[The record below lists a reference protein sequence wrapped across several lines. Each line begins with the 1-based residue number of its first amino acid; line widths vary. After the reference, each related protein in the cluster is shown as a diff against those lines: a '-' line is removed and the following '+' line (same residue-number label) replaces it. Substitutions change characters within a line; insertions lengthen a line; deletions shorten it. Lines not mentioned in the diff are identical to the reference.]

1 MYYSTEVKEAAKRLF
16 LRRCKAKEIQ
26 AQLNLPNIRIV
37 YYWIRQGG
45 WEDMLSDEE
54 PLTAVGRRIT
64 LLLDKAGSL
73 TKDELNELDR
83 LTTVRER
90 LLKQAV
96 KPSTAPAGESA
107 GEPQERRQGGRG
119 ERSNR
124 GDSGGKKREKKAKND
139 ISGLTEVDF
148 LDKFISKMYRY
159 QQELFAAKQ
168 NPLTCR
174 IRNILKSRQVG
185 LTYYFAGEAFMD
197 AVLTGDNQVFLSASR
212 SQSEIFRSYIIQF
225 AKSWFDIELT
235 GNPIMLSNGAELRFL
250 STNSSTAQGYHGHV
264 YVDEYFWI
272 RDFDKLSTVA
282 SAMGTHKK
290 WRKTYFSTPSAVSH
304 QAYPFWSGEEFRN
317 SKRGKKA
324 GGTWPTEAS
333 YTQGAL
339 CPDGQWRK
347 TITLD
352 DAIAGGC
359 DLFDLEQLQLEYDED
374 KFQQLF
380 YCKFIDSSQSA
391 FGLKDLERCYSDLS
405 LWEDYNPELDRPFG
419 NSPVWLGYDP
429 SRTRDDA
436 TCVVVAPP
444 LEPGAKFRIL
454 EKHSWRGHS
463 FTFQAAQVK
472 KLTER
477 FNVQHIGIDITGV
490 GYGVFDLVRDFYAK
504 ATPIHYSLETKNT
517 LVLKAQDTIQG
528 SRIEWDAGWTDI
540 AQAFLTIKRGTTTSG
555 QVTYSASR
563 TDATGHADIAWAVMH
578 ALANEPLNTNK
589 RRRSRYVTS
598 GNNAQASTQK
608 APSQP
613 AGATA
618 TAHAGVHLR
627 GTGTGAVRQHRRVPG
642 RISQRRRRD
651 LQTASVAGGPGQ
663 VATRQRTPRRY
674 PQVQTQPAVARIH
687 PVRRLQHADHGTGE
701 SGLHGVRRGVLLSRY
716 QCLRR
721 SAGDAAPAR
730 YQHAGEGRRW
740 VQDAAA

>member
-1 MYYSTEVKEAAKRLF
+1 MLYSTEVKEAAKRLF

-54 PLTAVGRRIT
+54 PLTAIGRRIT
-64 LLLDKAGSL
+64 LLLDKTTSL
-73 TKDELNELDR
+73 SKDDLNELDR
-83 LTTVRER
+83 LTTIRER
-90 LLKQAV
+90 LLKQAA
-96 KPSTAPAGESA
+96 KPSLAPTPDDPA
-107 GEPQERRQGGRG
+107 EPQERRQGSRG
-119 ERSNR
+119 ERSGR
-124 GDSGGKKREKKAKND
+124 KDSGDKKREKKAKND

-148 LDKFISKMYRY
+148 LDKFISKMYGY
-159 QQELFAAKQ
+159 QKELFAAKQ

-225 AKSWFDIELT
+225 AQQWFGIELT
-235 GNPIMLSNGAELRFL
+235 GNPITLSNGAELRFL

-272 RDFDKLSTVA
+272 RDFEKLSTVA

-324 GGTWPTEAS
+324 GGTWPTEAA

-347 TITLD
+347 TITIQ
-352 DAIAGGC
+352 DAIDGGC

-391 FGLKDLERCYSDLS
+391 FGLKDLERCYSDLT
-405 LWEDYNPELDRPFG
+405 LWEDYKPDEDRPYG
-419 NSPVWLGYDP
+419 NSPVWIGYDP

-436 TCVVVAPP
+436 TCVVIAPP
-444 LEPGAKFRIL
+444 LEAGAKFRIL
-454 EKHSWRGHS
+454 EKHSWRGQS
-463 FTFQAAQVK
+463 FKYQAEQVK

-477 FNVQHIGIDITGV
+477 FNVQHIGIDTTGI
-490 GYGVFDLVRDFYAK
+490 GYGVFDLVRDFYPR
-504 ATPIHYSLETKNT
+504 ATSIHYSLETKNT

-528 SRIEWDAGWTDI
+528 SRIEWDAGWNDI
-540 AQAFLTIKRGTTTSG
+540 AQAFLTIKRGTTGGG

-563 TDATGHADIAWAVMH
+563 TDASGHADIAWAIMH
-578 ALANEPLNTNK
+578 ALAHEPLNTNK
-589 RRRSRYVTS
+589 QRRSRYTLSGSITNGQTS
-598 GNNAQASTQK
+598 KKT
-608 APSQP
+608 
-613 AGATA
+613 TA
-618 TAHAGVHLR
+618 TKNGNRSDAGVFIR
-627 GTGTGAVRQHRRVPG
+627 CSGTGTHREHRALPG
-642 RISQRRRRD
+642 RIRQPRRQD
-651 LQTASVAGGPGQ
+651 LYAAGVSPRPGQTAA
-663 VATRQRTPRRY
+663 RQRTPRR
-674 PQVQTQPAVARIH
+674 H
-687 PVRRLQHADHGTGE
+687 SRLQAQ
-701 SGLHGVRRGVLLSRY
+701 L
-716 QCLRR
+716 
-721 SAGDAAPAR
+721 
-730 YQHAGEGRRW
+730 
-740 VQDAAA
+740 AAA

>member
-1 MYYSTEVKEAAKRLF
+1 MFYSTEVKEAAKRLF

-64 LLLDKAGSL
+64 LLLDKASSL

-90 LLKQAV
+90 LLKQAARPAAV
-96 KPSTAPAGESA
+96 PAATAD
-107 GEPQERRQGGRG
+107 EPDEPRERSQRTRG
-119 ERSNR
+119 ERQGR
-124 GDSGGKKREKKAKND
+124 RDSADKRREKKPKND

-148 LDKFISKMYRY
+148 LDQFIGSMYGY
-159 QQELFAAKQ
+159 QKELFAAKQ

-225 AKSWFDIELT
+225 AQKWFGIELT
-235 GNPIMLSNGAELRFL
+235 GNPIVLSNGAELRFL

-272 RDFDKLSTVA
+272 RDFEKLSTVA

-304 QAYPFWSGEEFRN
+304 QAYPFWSGDEFRN

-324 GGTWPTEAS
+324 GGTWPTEAA

-347 TITLD
+347 TITIQ
-352 DAIAGGC
+352 DAIDGGC

-380 YCKFIDSSQSA
+380 YCKFIDSTQSA
-391 FGLKDLERCYSDLS
+391 FGLKDLERCYSDLT
-405 LWEDYNPELDRPFG
+405 LWEDYKPDEDRPYG
-419 NSPVWLGYDP
+419 NSPVWIGYDP

-436 TCVVVAPP
+436 TCVVIAPP

-454 EKHSWRGHS
+454 EKHSWRGQS
-463 FTFQAAQVK
+463 FKFQAGEVK

-477 FNVQHIGIDITGV
+477 FNVQHIGIDITGI
-490 GYGVFDLVRDFYAK
+490 GYGVFDLVRDFYPRT
-504 ATPIHYSLETKNT
+504 TPIHYSLEAKNT

-528 SRIEWDAGWTDI
+528 SRIEWDAGWTDV
-540 AQAFLTIKRGTTTSG
+540 AQAFLTIKRGTTGSG
-555 QVTYSASR
+555 QITYSASR
-563 TDATGHADIAWAVMH
+563 TEATGHADIAWAIMH

-598 GNNAQASTQK
+598 ENNAQTTTQQ
-608 APSQP
+608 APGHSA
-613 AGATA
+613 AGAKA
-618 TAHAGVHLR
+618 AHASVHVR
-627 GTGTGAVRQHRRVPG
+627 RTGTGSERQHRRVHRG
-642 RISQRRRRD
+642 VSQRRRRY
-651 LQTASVAGGPGQ
+651 LQAPGVAYRPGQ
-663 VATRQRTPRRY
+663 AAACQRAPRRHSE
-674 PQVQTQPAVARIH
+674 VQTQ
-687 PVRRLQHADHGTGE
+687 L
-701 SGLHGVRRGVLLSRY
+701 
-716 QCLRR
+716 
-721 SAGDAAPAR
+721 
-730 YQHAGEGRRW
+730 
-740 VQDAAA
+740 AAA

>member
-1 MYYSTEVKEAAKRLF
+1 MLYSTEVKEAAKRLF

-54 PLTAVGRRIT
+54 PLTAIGRRIT
-64 LLLDKAGSL
+64 LLLDKASSL
-73 TKDELNELDR
+73 SKDDLNELDR
-83 LTTVRER
+83 LTSIRER
-90 LLKQAV
+90 LIKQAV
-96 KPSTAPAGESA
+96 KPVQASPAEPGEA
-107 GEPQERRQGGRG
+107 QERRHGSRS
-119 ERSNR
+119 ERSSR
-124 GDSGGKKREKKAKND
+124 GDSGGKKREKRAKND

-148 LDKFISKMYRY
+148 LDQFISKMYGY
-159 QQELFAAKQ
+159 QKELFAAKQ
-168 NPLTCR
+168 NPLTR
-174 IRNILKSRQVG
+174 RVRNILKSRQVG

-197 AVLTGDNQVFLSASR
+197 AVLSGDNQVFLSASR

-225 AKSWFDIELT
+225 AQQWFGIELT
-235 GNPIMLSNGAELRFL
+235 GNPITLSNGAELRFL

-272 RDFDKLSTVA
+272 RDFEKLSTVA

-324 GGTWPTEAS
+324 GGTWPVEAA

-347 TITLD
+347 TITIQ
-352 DAIAGGC
+352 DAIDGGC

-380 YCKFIDSSQSA
+380 YCKFIDSTQSA

-405 LWEDYNPELDRPFG
+405 LWEDYKPDDERPYG

-436 TCVVVAPP
+436 TCVVIAPP
-444 LEPGAKFRIL
+444 LETGAKFRIL
-454 EKHSWRGHS
+454 EKHSWRGQS
-463 FTFQAAQVK
+463 FKYQAEQVK

-477 FNVQHIGIDITGV
+477 FNVQHIGIDTTGI
-490 GYGVFDLVRDFYAK
+490 GYGVFDLVRDFYPR
-504 ATPIHYSLETKNT
+504 ATSIHYSLETKNT

-540 AQAFLTIKRGTTTSG
+540 AQAFLTIKRGTTGSG
-555 QVTYSASR
+555 QITYSASR
-563 TDATGHADIAWAVMH
+563 TEATGHADIAWAIMH

-589 RRRSRYVTS
+589 RRRSRYITS
-598 GNNAQASTQK
+598 GTHAQSTTQT
-608 APSQP
+608 APVHT
-613 AGATA
+613 AGTPTA
-618 TAHAGVHLR
+618 AHARVYVR
-627 GTGTGAVRQHRRVPG
+627 GARTSPERQHRRIRGGIP
-642 RISQRRRRD
+642 QRRRRN
-651 LQTASVAGGPGQ
+651 LQAASVPQRTGQ
-663 VATRQRTPRRY
+663 TVARQRTPRRY
-674 PQVQTQPAVARIH
+674 SQVQTQPA
-687 PVRRLQHADHGTGE
+687 
-701 SGLHGVRRGVLLSRY
+701 
-716 QCLRR
+716 
-721 SAGDAAPAR
+721 AA
-730 YQHAGEGRRW
+730 
-740 VQDAAA
+740 

>member
-16 LRRCKAKEIQ
+16 LRRYKAKEIQ
-26 AQLNLPNIRIV
+26 VQLNLPNIRIV
-37 YYWIRQGG
+37 YHWIRVGG
-45 WEDMLSDEE
+45 WEDMLTDEE
-54 PLTAVGRRIT
+54 PLTAVSRRIT
-64 LLLDKAGSL
+64 LLLEKTDVL
-73 TKDELNELDR
+73 TKGELDELDR
-83 LTTVRER
+83 LTTLRER
-90 LLKQAV
+90 LAKQCVKAV
-96 KPSTAPAGESA
+96 PAAPGAPASEDDDSSGRN
-107 GEPQERRQGGRG
+107 EPARKPRGGRG
-119 ERSNR
+119 DKSE
-124 GDSGGKKREKKAKND
+124 KKREKKAKND
-139 ISGLTEVDF
+139 VSGLTEVDF
-148 LDKFISKMYRY
+148 LDKFINQMFDY
-159 QQELFAAKQ
+159 QKELFEAKQ

-174 IRNILKSRQVG
+174 VRNILKSRQVG

-212 SQSEIFRSYIIQF
+212 AQSEIFRSYIIGF
-225 AKSWFDIELT
+225 AQKWFGIELT
-235 GNPIMLSNGAELRFL
+235 GNPITLSNGAELRFL

-272 RDFDKLSTVA
+272 RDFEKLSTVA

-304 QAYPFWSGEEFRN
+304 QAYPFWTGEAFRN

-324 GGTWPTEAS
+324 GGEWPTEAA
-333 YTQGAL
+333 YTKGAL

-359 DLFDLEQLQLEYDED
+359 DLFDIEQLQLEYDED

-380 YCKFIDSSQSA
+380 YCKFIDSTQSA
-391 FGLKDLERCYSDLS
+391 FGLKDLERCYSDLA
-405 LWEDYNPELDRPFG
+405 LWDDYNPELDRPFG

-454 EKHSWRGHS
+454 EKHSWRGTS
-463 FTFQAAQVK
+463 FTHQAAQVK

-504 ATPIHYSLETKNT
+504 VTPIHYSLEAKNM

-540 AQAFLTIKRGTTTSG
+540 AQAFLTIKRGTTNGG
-555 QVTYSASR
+555 QITYSASR
-563 TDATGHADIAWAVMH
+563 TEATGHADIAWAIMH

-589 RRRSRYVTS
+589 RRRSRYLMS
-598 GNNAQASTQK
+598 GSNAQSTQK
-608 APSQP
+608 TPGQTAGTTAAARPVVHVRR
-613 AGATA
+613 AGA
-618 TAHAGVHLR
+618 GPE
-627 GTGTGAVRQHRRVPG
+627 RQHRRVRGGVP
-642 RISQRRRRD
+642 QRRRQD
-651 LQTASVAGGPGQ
+651 LQAAGVAGGPGQ
-663 VATRQRTPRRY
+663 AAARQRAPRRN
-674 PQVQTQPAVARIH
+674 PQVQAQPA
-687 PVRRLQHADHGTGE
+687 
-701 SGLHGVRRGVLLSRY
+701 
-716 QCLRR
+716 
-721 SAGDAAPAR
+721 AA
-730 YQHAGEGRRW
+730 
-740 VQDAAA
+740 

>member
-1 MYYSTEVKEAAKRLF
+1 MLYSTEVKEAAKRLF

-54 PLTAVGRRIT
+54 PLTAIGRRIT
-64 LLLDKAGSL
+64 LLLDKASSL
-73 TKDELNELDR
+73 SKDDLNELDR
-83 LTTVRER
+83 LTSIRER
-90 LLKQAV
+90 LIKQAV
-96 KPSTAPAGESA
+96 KPVQASPAEA
-107 GEPQERRQGGRG
+107 GEPQERRHGSRS
-119 ERSNR
+119 ERSSR
-124 GDSGGKKREKKAKND
+124 GDSGGKKREKRAKND

-148 LDKFISKMYRY
+148 LDQFISKMYGY
-159 QQELFAAKQ
+159 QKELFAAKQ
-168 NPLTCR
+168 NPLTR
-174 IRNILKSRQVG
+174 RVRNILKSRQVG

-197 AVLTGDNQVFLSASR
+197 AVLSGDNQVFLSASR

-225 AKSWFDIELT
+225 AQQWFGIELT
-235 GNPIMLSNGAELRFL
+235 GNPITLSNGAELRFL

-272 RDFDKLSTVA
+272 RDFEKLSTVA

-324 GGTWPTEAS
+324 GGIWPTDSA

-347 TITLD
+347 TITIQ
-352 DAIAGGC
+352 DAIDGGC

-380 YCKFIDSSQSA
+380 YCKFIDSTQSA

-405 LWEDYNPELDRPFG
+405 LWEDYKPDDERPYG

-436 TCVVVAPP
+436 TCVVIAPP
-444 LEPGAKFRIL
+444 LETGAKFRIL
-454 EKHSWRGHS
+454 EKHSWRGQS
-463 FTFQAAQVK
+463 FKYQAEQVK

-477 FNVQHIGIDITGV
+477 FNVQHIGIDTTGI
-490 GYGVFDLVRDFYAK
+490 GYGVFDLVRDFYPR
-504 ATPIHYSLETKNT
+504 ATSIHYSLETKNT

-540 AQAFLTIKRGTTTSG
+540 AQAFLTIKRGTTGSG
-555 QVTYSASR
+555 QITYSASR
-563 TDATGHADIAWAVMH
+563 TEATGHADIAWAIMH

-589 RRRSRYVTS
+589 RRRSRYITS
-598 GNNAQASTQK
+598 GTHAQSPTQT
-608 APSQP
+608 APGHP
-613 AGATA
+613 AGTPTA
-618 TAHAGVHLR
+618 AHARVYVR
-627 GTGTGAVRQHRRVPG
+627 GTRTSPERQHRRIRGGIP
-642 RISQRRRRD
+642 QRRRRN
-651 LQTASVAGGPGQ
+651 LQAACVTQWTGQTAA
-663 VATRQRTPRRY
+663 RQRAPRCY
-674 PQVQTQPAVARIH
+674 SQIQTQPAVA
-687 PVRRLQHADHGTGE
+687 
-701 SGLHGVRRGVLLSRY
+701 
-716 QCLRR
+716 
-721 SAGDAAPAR
+721 
-730 YQHAGEGRRW
+730 
-740 VQDAAA
+740 

>member
-1 MYYSTEVKEAAKRLF
+1 MNYPTEVKEAAKRLY
-16 LRRCKAKEIQ
+16 LRRCSVKEIQ
-26 AQLNLPNIRIV
+26 AHLKLPNIRII
-37 YYWIRQGG
+37 YYWIRQGC
-45 WEDMLSDEE
+45 WDEMLTDEE
-54 PLTAVGRRIT
+54 PLTAISRRIT
-64 LLLDKAGSL
+64 LILEKIDTL
-73 TKDELNELDR
+73 TKGELDELDR
-83 LTTVRER
+83 LTGLRER
-90 LLKQAV
+90 LIKQSA
-96 KPSTAPAGESA
+96 KPKPAEPTESPT
-107 GEPQERRQGGRG
+107 EPRERPLGQRRD
-119 ERSNR
+119 RSE
-124 GDSGGKKREKKAKND
+124 GGGKKREKKAKND

-148 LDKFISKMYRY
+148 LDKFISKMYGY
-159 QQELFAAKQ
+159 QKELFEAKQ
-168 NPLTCR
+168 NPLTR
-174 IRNILKSRQVG
+174 RVRNILKSRQVG

-197 AVLTGDNQVFLSASR
+197 AVLSGDNQVFLSASR

-225 AKSWFDIELT
+225 AQQWFGIELT
-235 GNPIMLSNGAELRFL
+235 GNPITLSNGAELRFL

-272 RDFDKLSTVA
+272 RDFEKLSTVA

-324 GGTWPTEAS
+324 GGVWPSESA

-380 YCKFIDSSQSA
+380 YCKFIDSTQSA
-391 FGLKDLERCYSDLS
+391 FSLKDLERCYSDLS
-405 LWEDYNPELDRPFG
+405 LWEDYNPDLDRPFG

-436 TCVVVAPP
+436 TCVVIAPP

-463 FTFQAAQVK
+463 FTYQAAQVK

-477 FNVQHIGIDITGV
+477 FNVQHIGIDVTGV

-504 ATPIHYSLETKNT
+504 ATPIHYSLEAKNA

-528 SRIEWDAGWTDI
+528 SRIEWDAGWTDV
-540 AQAFLTIKRGTTTSG
+540 AQAFLTIKRGATNSG
-555 QVTYSASR
+555 QITYSASR
-563 TDATGHADIAWAVMH
+563 TDATGHADIAWAIMH

-598 GNNAQASTQK
+598 THSSHGQQQTQK
-608 APSQP
+608 TTASS
-613 AGATA
+613 ATTAAHEVLHVRGARA
-618 TAHAGVHLR
+618 S
-627 GTGTGAVRQHRRVPG
+627 AVRQHRRICGGVP
-642 RISQRRRRD
+642 QRRRQD
-651 LQTASVAGGPGQ
+651 LQAAGVACRLGQTAA
-663 VATRQRTPRRY
+663 RQRAPRRH
-674 PQVQTQPAVARIH
+674 PEVQTQPAVA
-687 PVRRLQHADHGTGE
+687 
-701 SGLHGVRRGVLLSRY
+701 
-716 QCLRR
+716 
-721 SAGDAAPAR
+721 
-730 YQHAGEGRRW
+730 
-740 VQDAAA
+740 

>member
-1 MYYSTEVKEAAKRLF
+1 MNYPTEVKEAAKRLY
-16 LRRCKAKEIQ
+16 LRRCSVKEIQ
-26 AQLNLPNIRIV
+26 AHLKLPNIRIV

-45 WEDMLSDEE
+45 WDDMLTDEE
-54 PLTAVGRRIT
+54 PLSAVNRRIT
-64 LLLDKAGSL
+64 LILEKVDPL
-73 TKDELNELDR
+73 TKAELDELER
-83 LTTVRER
+83 LTGLLERLKKLSAKPSPTLPSDRPDEPRER
-90 LLKQAV
+90 Q
-96 KPSTAPAGESA
+96 PG
-107 GEPQERRQGGRG
+107 QRRERG
-119 ERSNR
+119 E
-124 GDSGGKKREKKAKND
+124 GGAKKREKKAKND

-148 LDKFISKMYRY
+148 LDKFISKMYGY
-159 QQELFAAKQ
+159 QKELFEAKQ
-168 NPLTCR
+168 NPLTR
-174 IRNILKSRQVG
+174 RVRNILKSRQVG

-197 AVLTGDNQVFLSASR
+197 AVLSGDNQVFLSASR

-225 AKSWFDIELT
+225 AKQWFDIELT
-235 GNPIMLSNGAELRFL
+235 GNPITLSNGAELRFL

-272 RDFDKLSTVA
+272 RDFEKLSTVA

-324 GGTWPTEAS
+324 GGVWPSEAA

-380 YCKFIDSSQSA
+380 YCKFIDSTQSA
-391 FGLKDLERCYSDLS
+391 FSLKDLERCYSDLS
-405 LWEDYNPELDRPFG
+405 LWEDYNPDLDRPFG

-436 TCVVVAPP
+436 TCVVIAPP

-463 FTFQAAQVK
+463 FTYQAAQVK

-477 FNVQHIGIDITGV
+477 FNVQHIGIDVTGV

-504 ATPIHYSLETKNT
+504 ATPIHYSLEAKNA

-540 AQAFLTIKRGTTTSG
+540 AQAFLTIKRGATNSG
-555 QVTYSASR
+555 QITYSASR

-598 GNNAQASTQK
+598 NQTSHGQPQTQQATRSPT
-608 APSQP
+608 
-613 AGATA
+613 TA
-618 TAHAGVHLR
+618 TANALVYVRGAG
-627 GTGTGAVRQHRRVPG
+627 TSAVRQHRRIRGRVP
-642 RISQRRRRD
+642 QRRRQN
-651 LQTASVAGGPGQ
+651 LQASGFPGWLGQ
-663 VATRQRTPRRY
+663 
-674 PQVQTQPAVARIH
+674 AVARQR
-687 PVRRLQHADHGTGE
+687 PPRRHSEIQA
-701 SGLHGVRRGVLLSRY
+701 
-716 QCLRR
+716 Q
-721 SAGDAAPAR
+721 P
-730 YQHAGEGRRW
+730 
-740 VQDAAA
+740 AAA

>member
-1 MYYSTEVKEAAKRLF
+1 MNYPTEVKEAAKRLY
-16 LRRCKAKEIQ
+16 LRRCSVKEIQ
-26 AQLNLPNIRIV
+26 AHLKLPNIRIV

-45 WEDMLSDEE
+45 WDEMLTDEE
-54 PLTAVGRRIT
+54 PLSAVNRRIT
-64 LLLDKAGSL
+64 LILEKIDPL
-73 TKDELNELDR
+73 TKAELDELER
-83 LTTVRER
+83 LTSLLERLKKLAAKPAPAAPSDRPEESRER
-90 LLKQAV
+90 Q
-96 KPSTAPAGESA
+96 PG
-107 GEPQERRQGGRG
+107 QRRERG
-119 ERSNR
+119 E
-124 GDSGGKKREKKAKND
+124 GGGKKREKKAKND

-148 LDKFISKMYRY
+148 LDKFISKMYGY
-159 QQELFAAKQ
+159 QKELFEAKQ
-168 NPLTCR
+168 NPLTR
-174 IRNILKSRQVG
+174 RVRNILKSRQVG

-197 AVLTGDNQVFLSASR
+197 AVLSGDNQVFLSASR

-225 AKSWFDIELT
+225 AQQWFGIELT
-235 GNPIMLSNGAELRFL
+235 GNPITLSNGAELRFL

-272 RDFDKLSTVA
+272 RDFEKLSTVA

-324 GGTWPTEAS
+324 GGVWPSEAA

-380 YCKFIDSSQSA
+380 YCKFIDSTQSA
-391 FGLKDLERCYSDLS
+391 FSLKDLERCYSDLS
-405 LWEDYNPELDRPFG
+405 LWEDYNPDLDRPFG

-436 TCVVVAPP
+436 TCVVIAPP

-463 FTFQAAQVK
+463 FTYQAAQVK

-477 FNVQHIGIDITGV
+477 FNVQHIGIDVTGV

-504 ATPIHYSLETKNT
+504 ATPIHYSLEAKNA

-540 AQAFLTIKRGTTTSG
+540 AQAFLTIKRGATNSG
-555 QVTYSASR
+555 QITYSASR
-563 TDATGHADIAWAVMH
+563 TEATGHADIAWAVMH

-598 GNNAQASTQK
+598 NQSSHGQPQPQSQK
-608 APSQP
+608 TPRSPTTA
-613 AGATA
+613 AADALVYVRGA
-618 TAHAGVHLR
+618 
-627 GTGTGAVRQHRRVPG
+627 GTGAVRQHRRVRG
-642 RISQRRRRD
+642 CVSQRRRQD
-651 LQTASVAGGPGQ
+651 LQTAGVSGWPGQ
-663 VATRQRTPRRY
+663 
-674 PQVQTQPAVARIH
+674 AVARQRAPRRHSEIQAQ
-687 PVRRLQHADHGTGE
+687 PV
-701 SGLHGVRRGVLLSRY
+701 
-716 QCLRR
+716 
-721 SAGDAAPAR
+721 AA
-730 YQHAGEGRRW
+730 
-740 VQDAAA
+740 

>member
-26 AQLNLPNIRIV
+26 AQLNLPSVRIV
-37 YYWIRQGG
+37 YYWIRQGC
-45 WEDMLSDEE
+45 WEDMLTEEE
-54 PLTAVGRRIT
+54 PLTAVSRRIT
-64 LLLDKAGSL
+64 LLLDKPGSL
-73 TKDELNELDR
+73 SKADLDELAQ
-83 LTTVRER
+83 LTTIRER
-90 LLKQAV
+90 LAKQCA
-96 KPSTAPAGESA
+96 KPAPTPVSD
-107 GEPQERRQGGRG
+107 EPQDGGQRSDEPRRERKD
-119 ERSNR
+119 R
-124 GDSGGKKREKKAKND
+124 GDRGDKGGKKREKKQKND
-139 ISGLTEVDF
+139 ISDLTEVDF

-197 AVLTGDNQVFLSASR
+197 AVLSGDNQVFLSASR

-225 AKSWFDIELT
+225 AKQWFDIELT
-235 GNPIMLSNGAELRFL
+235 GNPIVLSNGAELRFL

-304 QAYPFWSGEEFRN
+304 QAYPFWSGEAFRN

-324 GGTWPTEAS
+324 DGTWPTEEA

-359 DLFDLEQLQLEYDED
+359 DLFDIEQLQLEYDED

-380 YCKFIDSSQSA
+380 YCKFIDSTQSA

-405 LWEDYNPELDRPFG
+405 LWEDYNPDLERPFG

-463 FTFQAAQVK
+463 FTYQAAQVK

-477 FNVQHIGIDITGV
+477 FNVQHIGIDVTGV

-504 ATPIHYSLETKNT
+504 VTPIHYSLDTKNT

-555 QVTYSASR
+555 QITYSASR
-563 TDATGHADIAWAVMH
+563 TEATGHADIAWAVMH
-578 ALANEPLNTNK
+578 ALANEPLNINK

-598 GNNAQASTQK
+598 THSSHGQQTQK
-608 APSQP
+608 ASGSPTT
-613 AGATA
+613 AAT
-618 TAHAGVHLR
+618 HAVIHLR
-627 GTGTGAVRQHRRVPG
+627 GTRAGPVGEHRRVRGGVP
-642 RISQRRRRD
+642 QRRRRN
-651 LQTASVAGGPGQ
+651 LQAACVTHGVGQ
-663 VATRQRTPRRY
+663 AAARQRTPRRH
-674 PQVQTQPAVARIH
+674 PEVQAQPA
-687 PVRRLQHADHGTGE
+687 
-701 SGLHGVRRGVLLSRY
+701 
-716 QCLRR
+716 
-721 SAGDAAPAR
+721 AA
-730 YQHAGEGRRW
+730 
-740 VQDAAA
+740 

>member
-1 MYYSTEVKEAAKRLF
+1 MNYPTEVKEAAKRLY
-16 LRRCKAKEIQ
+16 LRRCSVKEIQ
-26 AQLNLPNIRIV
+26 AHLKLPNIRIV

-45 WEDMLSDEE
+45 WDEMLTDEE
-54 PLTAVGRRIT
+54 PLSAVNRRIT
-64 LLLDKAGSL
+64 LILEKIDPL
-73 TKDELNELDR
+73 TKAELDELER
-83 LTTVRER
+83 LTSLLERLKKLAAKPAPAAPSDNPEEPRER
-90 LLKQAV
+90 Q
-96 KPSTAPAGESA
+96 PG
-107 GEPQERRQGGRG
+107 QRRERG
-119 ERSNR
+119 E
-124 GDSGGKKREKKAKND
+124 GGGKKRERKTKND

-148 LDKFISKMYRY
+148 LDKFISKMYGY
-159 QQELFAAKQ
+159 QKELFEAKQ
-168 NPLTCR
+168 NPLTR
-174 IRNILKSRQVG
+174 RVRNILKSRQVG

-197 AVLTGDNQVFLSASR
+197 AVLSGDNQVFLSASR

-225 AKSWFDIELT
+225 AKQWFDIELT
-235 GNPIMLSNGAELRFL
+235 GNPITLSNGAELRFL

-272 RDFDKLSTVA
+272 RDFEKLSTVA

-324 GGTWPTEAS
+324 GGVWPSETA

-380 YCKFIDSSQSA
+380 YCKFIDSTQSA
-391 FGLKDLERCYSDLS
+391 FSLKDLERCYSDLS
-405 LWEDYNPELDRPFG
+405 LWEDYNPDLDRPFG

-436 TCVVVAPP
+436 TCVVIAPP

-463 FTFQAAQVK
+463 FTYQAAQVK

-477 FNVQHIGIDITGV
+477 FNVQHIGIDVTGV

-504 ATPIHYSLETKNT
+504 ATPIHYSLEAKNA

-540 AQAFLTIKRGTTTSG
+540 AQAFLTIKRGATNSG
-555 QVTYSASR
+555 QITYSASR
-563 TDATGHADIAWAVMH
+563 TEATGHADIAWAVMH
-578 ALANEPLNTNK
+578 ALSNEPLNTNK

-598 GNNAQASTQK
+598 TQSSHGQPQTQK
-608 APSQP
+608 APRSP
-613 AGATA
+613 TTA
-618 TAHAGVHLR
+618 TANAHVYVRGAGA
-627 GTGTGAVRQHRRVPG
+627 GAVRQHRRVRG
-642 RISQRRRRD
+642 CVSQRRRQD
-651 LQTASVAGGPGQ
+651 LQTAGVSGRPGQ
-663 VATRQRTPRRY
+663 
-674 PQVQTQPAVARIH
+674 AVARQRAPRRH
-687 PVRRLQHADHGTGE
+687 SEVQAQPV
-701 SGLHGVRRGVLLSRY
+701 
-716 QCLRR
+716 
-721 SAGDAAPAR
+721 AA
-730 YQHAGEGRRW
+730 
-740 VQDAAA
+740 

>member
-1 MYYSTEVKEAAKRLF
+1 MNYPTEVKEAAKRLY
-16 LRRCKAKEIQ
+16 LRRCSVKEIQ
-26 AQLNLPNIRIV
+26 AHLKLPNIRIV
-37 YYWIRQGG
+37 YYWIRQGC
-45 WEDMLSDEE
+45 WDEMLTDEE
-54 PLTAVGRRIT
+54 PLTAISRRIT
-64 LLLDKAGSL
+64 LILEKVDTLSKGEL
-73 TKDELNELDR
+73 DELER
-83 LTTVRER
+83 LTTLRER
-90 LLKQAV
+90 LIKQSA
-96 KPSTAPAGESA
+96 KPAPAASSDSPDA
-107 GEPQERRQGGRG
+107 PRERPLGQRRD
-119 ERSNR
+119 R
-124 GDSGGKKREKKAKND
+124 GDGGGKKREKKAKND
-139 ISGLTEVDF
+139 ISDLTEVDF
-148 LDKFISKMYRY
+148 LDKFISKMYGY
-159 QQELFAAKQ
+159 QKELFEAKQ
-168 NPLTCR
+168 NPLTRR

-197 AVLTGDNQVFLSASR
+197 AVLSGDNQVFLSASR

-225 AKSWFDIELT
+225 AQQWFGIELT
-235 GNPIMLSNGAELRFL
+235 GNPITLSNGAELRFL

-272 RDFDKLSTVA
+272 RDFEKLSTVA

-324 GGTWPTEAS
+324 GGVWPSESA

-380 YCKFIDSSQSA
+380 YCKFIDSTQSA
-391 FGLKDLERCYSDLS
+391 FSLKDLERCYSDLS
-405 LWEDYNPELDRPFG
+405 LWEDYNPDLDRPFG

-436 TCVVVAPP
+436 TCVVIAPP

-463 FTFQAAQVK
+463 FTYQAAQVK

-477 FNVQHIGIDITGV
+477 FNVQHIGIDVTGV

-504 ATPIHYSLETKNT
+504 ATPIHYSLEAKNA

-540 AQAFLTIKRGTTTSG
+540 AQAFLTIKRGSTNSG
-555 QVTYSASR
+555 QITYSASR
-563 TDATGHADIAWAVMH
+563 TEATGHADIAWAVMH
-578 ALANEPLNTNK
+578 ALSNEPLNTNK

-598 GNNAQASTQK
+598 NHSSHGQPQTQK
-608 APSQP
+608 TSRSPT
-613 AGATA
+613 TA
-618 TAHAGVHLR
+618 AAHAHLHVR
-627 GTGTGAVRQHRRVPG
+627 GARASAVRQHRRIRG
-642 RISQRRRRD
+642 GISQRRRQD
-651 LQTASVAGGPGQ
+651 LQAASVAGWFGQ
-663 VATRQRTPRRY
+663 
-674 PQVQTQPAVARIH
+674 AVARQRAPWRH
-687 PVRRLQHADHGTGE
+687 SEVQAQPV
-701 SGLHGVRRGVLLSRY
+701 
-716 QCLRR
+716 
-721 SAGDAAPAR
+721 AA
-730 YQHAGEGRRW
+730 
-740 VQDAAA
+740 